1 MIFLKVQMEK
11 HSQMNVKSD
20 LFHVKEE
27 KTISLDTQVLVN
39 LEEGQGTFKILIKIS
54 KVIR

>member
-54 KVIR
+54 KIIR

>member
-11 HSQMNVKSD
+11 HSRMNVKSD